1 VLDKSV
7 SAVSA
12 MPELDENVL
21 EELEHEFLEQ
31 EAQNV

>member
-1 VLDKSV
+1 V

-21 EELEHEFLEQ
+21 EELEAEFLEQ
-31 EAQNV
+31 EANNV